1 DVTGGEAPDC
11 GGRQLNSLGYNLIGD
26 TTGCTVTGTTTGNQL
41 NKNANLLTLAN
52 YGGLT
57 RTHAI
62 TGSTATS
69 FAYNKGNPAGCTDH
83 LGNTLTVD
91 QRGTGFARVV
101 STQCDIGAYEAPIC
115 GNGVIT
121 APEQCDDGN
130 TNDGDL
136 CDSACFNEPTETF
149 LNEPEAAGATTGEV
163 VTSYGDCLTPNQ
175 TTLAPPAFVTFACD
189 PVRNDTVCAF
199 NDGTAGTIKGTYK
212 IAPVSA

>member
-41 NKNANLLTLAN
+41 NKNANLLPLAN

-69 FAYNKGNPAGCTDH
+69 FAYNKGNPGGCTDH

-101 STQCDIGAYEAPIC
+101 GGQCDIGAYEAPVC
-115 GNGVIT
+115 GNGTIT
-121 APEQCDDGN
+121 PPETCDDGN
-130 TNDGDL
+130 TVDGDS
-136 CDSACFNEPTETF
+136 CDSACFIESTDTDH
-149 LNEPEAAGATTGEV
+149 NEPEAAGATNGEI
-163 VTSYGDCLTPNQ
+163 VT
-175 TTLAPPAFVTFACD
+175 
-189 PVRNDTVCAF
+189 
-199 NDGTAGTIKGTYK
+199 
-212 IAPVSA
+212 